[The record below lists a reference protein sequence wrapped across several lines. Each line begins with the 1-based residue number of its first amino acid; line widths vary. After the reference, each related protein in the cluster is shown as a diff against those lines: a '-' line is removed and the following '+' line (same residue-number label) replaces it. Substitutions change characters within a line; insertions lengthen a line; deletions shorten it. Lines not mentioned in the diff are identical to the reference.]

1 MPQLNAQPRAVGNRR
16 DRRRGHCYTGL
27 SIGIAPSIG
36 RPPERTDVTCKEI
49 VSENR
54 SGRGAGGVTVTGA
67 SSVVLPYLRQ
77 TALKFM
83 TA

>member
-1 MPQLNAQPRAVGNRR
+1 MSQLNAQPGAVRNRR

-27 SIGIAPSIG
+27 SIGIAPSGG
-36 RPPERTDVTCKEI
+36 RLPKGTDVTCKEI
-49 VSENR
+49 VSDDR
-54 SGRGAGGVTVTGA
+54 SGRGAGGVMTGA
-67 SSVVLPYLRQ
+67 SSVVLPYFRQ